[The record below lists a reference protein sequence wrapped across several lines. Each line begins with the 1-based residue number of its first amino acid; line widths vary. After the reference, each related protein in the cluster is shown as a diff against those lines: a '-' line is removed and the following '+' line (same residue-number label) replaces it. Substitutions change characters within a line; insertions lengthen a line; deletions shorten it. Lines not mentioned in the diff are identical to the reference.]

1 MPLANSRH
9 WEKPLAIQFL
19 ENAVTGHSCASALRG
34 LCMKLGCLIGLSF
47 VAACA
52 APQHLSQQQ
61 SANSAIVR
69 PQSTAR
75 GATEEEIAA
84 AFIGKTT
91 EFSDGGVAQYGAD
104 GSYTF
109 TFSDFWNN
117 DRSTGRYSIRPSTI
131 CVKFDNGF
139 SRCDT
144 IYIDNGEFTLVNKDD
159 KSFTLRMR

>member
-1 MPLANSRH
+1 
-9 WEKPLAIQFL
+9 
-19 ENAVTGHSCASALRG
+19 
-34 LCMKLGCLIGLSF
+34 MKLGYLTGLSLL
-47 VAACA
+47 AACA
-52 APQHLSQQQ
+52 APHHQSQQLP
-61 SANSAIVR
+61 ANSAIVR

-84 AFIGKTT
+84 AFIGKTA
-91 EFSDGGVAQYGAD
+91 EFSDGGVAQYSAD

-144 IYIDNGEFTLVNKDD
+144 IYIDNGEFTLVTKDD

>member
-1 MPLANSRH
+1 
-9 WEKPLAIQFL
+9 
-19 ENAVTGHSCASALRG
+19 
-34 LCMKLGCLIGLSF
+34 MKLGCLIGLSI

-52 APQHLSQQQ
+52 APEHPLQQQ
-61 SANSAIVR
+61 STNSPIVR

-84 AFIGKTT
+84 AFIGKTV

-104 GSYTF
+104 GRYTF
-109 TFSDFWNN
+109 TLSDFWNN
-117 DRSTGRYSIRPSTI
+117 DRSSGRYSIRPSTI

-144 IYIDNGEFTLVNKDD
+144 IYIDNGQFTLVNKDD
-159 KSFTLRMR
+159 KSFVLRTR

>member
-1 MPLANSRH
+1 
-9 WEKPLAIQFL
+9 
-19 ENAVTGHSCASALRG
+19 
-34 LCMKLGCLIGLSF
+34 MKLGCLIGLSL

-52 APQHLSQQQ
+52 APQHQPQQQ
-61 SANSAIVR
+61 SANSAIIR
-69 PQSTAR
+69 PESTAR

-84 AFIGKTT
+84 AFIGKTA

-104 GSYTF
+104 GRYTF

-117 DRSTGRYSIRPSTI
+117 DRSAGRYSIRPSTI